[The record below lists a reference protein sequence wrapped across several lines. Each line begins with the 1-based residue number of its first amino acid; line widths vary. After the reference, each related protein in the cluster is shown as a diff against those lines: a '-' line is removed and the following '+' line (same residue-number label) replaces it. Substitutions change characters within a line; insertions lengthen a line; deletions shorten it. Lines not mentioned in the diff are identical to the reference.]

1 MGIVHNIFFKD
12 SFAVRGLTGAVQ
24 RSAISQD
31 CQYAKQESQLSL
43 ESTLGE
49 LTLYQV
55 ELDCQRPGAEVTQIF
70 EANPRLP
77 GIIVTESG
85 NFTGMIS
92 RRHFFEQ
99 MSRPYSLELF
109 SRRPL
114 LTFYQFAHSEILTI
128 SRDTS
133 IVAAVQQSLGRSPE
147 LIYEPIVVQLET
159 GQNMLLDMHDLL
171 LAQSEIHQLT
181 TQALQQSEAQLTE
194 KAQQLEETLY
204 KLKKTQAQLI
214 QTEKMSSLGQMV
226 AGIAHEINNPVSFIT
241 GNLTHVKGYMQ
252 DLLHL
257 LNLYWHHYQPPAP
270 EIQSEVEASDLDF
283 LMEDLPQVLQSM
295 QSGADRIR
303 QIVLSLRNFSR
314 LDEADLKSVD
324 IHSGLESTLL
334 ILQNRLQARRKF
346 PAITIYKDYGNLPSV
361 ECYAGQLNQVFL
373 NLLNNAIDALEM
385 RKPSIPEIHIA
396 TQVVNSNSV
405 AVRIADNGL
414 GMTKEV
420 QKKLFDPFFT
430 TKPPGKGTGLGL
442 SISYQIVVE
451 KHGGQLQFISRP
463 GQGTEFVIS
472 IPIRQNYPSTTNLK
486 CCA

>member
-1 MGIVHNIFFKD
+1 MGIVNNIFFKD
-12 SFAVRGLTGAVQ
+12 SFAVRGLTVQ
-24 RSAISQD
+24 RSAISPD
-31 CQYAKQESQLSL
+31 CPYTEQKSQLSL

-55 ELDCQRPGAEVTQIF
+55 ELDCQRPGAEVSQIF
-70 EANPRLP
+70 EANPTLP
-77 GIIVTESG
+77 GIIVTKSG
-85 NFTGMIS
+85 DFAGMIS
-92 RRHFFEQ
+92 RRRFFER

-109 SRRPL
+109 SKRPL
-114 LTFYQFAHSEILTI
+114 LTFYKFVQSKILML
-128 SRDTS
+128 SQSTS
-133 IVAAVQQSLGRSPE
+133 IVAAVQQSLAREPE
-147 LIYEPIVVQLET
+147 LIYEPIVVQLES

-181 TQALQQSEAQLTE
+181 TQALQQSEAQVTE
-194 KAQQLEETLY
+194 KAQQLEETLSQ
-204 KLKKTQAQLI
+204 LKKTQAQLI

-241 GNLTHVKGYMQ
+241 GNLTHLKGYMQ
-252 DLLHL
+252 DLLRL
-257 LNLYWHHYQPPAP
+257 LNLFRHHYQPPAP

-283 LMEDLPQVLQSM
+283 LMEDLPHVLQSM

-324 IHSGLESTLL
+324 IHTGLESTLL
-334 ILQNRLQARRKF
+334 ILQNRLQARRKS
-346 PAITIYKDYGNLPSV
+346 PAITIYKDYGNLPQV
-361 ECYAGQLNQVFL
+361 ECYPGQLNQVFL

-385 RKPSIPEIHIA
+385 RKPSSGEIHIA
-396 TQVVNSNSV
+396 TQVLNNNSV
-405 AVRIADNGL
+405 AIRIADNGL
-414 GMTKEV
+414 GMTEDV

-442 SISYQIVVE
+442 SVSYQIVVE
-451 KHGGQLQFISRP
+451 KHGGQLQFISQP

-472 IPIRQNYPSTTNLK
+472 IPIRQKYSTNLK
-486 CCA
+486 YCA

>member
-1 MGIVHNIFFKD
+1 MGIVHHRFFKD
-12 SFAVRGLTGAVQ
+12 SFSVRGLTGTVQ
-24 RSAISQD
+24 RSAISKD
-31 CQYAKQESQLSL
+31 CQYTEQESQLSL

-49 LTLYQV
+49 LTLYQA
-55 ELDCQRPGAEVTQIF
+55 EIDCQRPGAEVTQIF
-70 EANPRLP
+70 EANPTLP

-85 NFTGMIS
+85 EFAGMIS
-92 RRHFFEQ
+92 RRRFFER

-109 SRRPL
+109 SKRPL
-114 LTFYQFAHSEILTI
+114 LTFYQFAESEILML
-128 SRDTS
+128 SRSTS
-133 IVAAVQQSLGRSPE
+133 IVAAVQQSLAREPE
-147 LIYEPIVVQLET
+147 LIYEPIFVQLET

-194 KAQQLEETLY
+194 KAQQLEETLSQ
-204 KLKKTQAQLI
+204 LKNTQAQLI

-252 DLLHL
+252 DLLRL
-257 LNLYWHHYQPPAP
+257 LNLYRHRYQPPAP

-283 LMEDLPQVLQSM
+283 LMSDLPQLLQSM

-324 IHSGLESTLL
+324 IHAGLESALL
-334 ILQNRLQARRKF
+334 ILQNRLQAHASLEI
-346 PAITIYKDYGNLPSV
+346 PVTIDKDYGNLPQV
-361 ECYAGQLNQVFL
+361 ECYPGQLNQVFL
-373 NLLNNAIDALEM
+373 NLIDNAIDALEM

-396 TQVVNSNSV
+396 TQVLNSNSV
-405 AVRIADNGL
+405 AIRIADNGL
-414 GMTKEV
+414 GMTEDV

-442 SISYQIVVE
+442 SVSYQIVVE
-451 KHGGQLQFISRP
+451 KHGGQLQFISQP
-463 GQGTEFVIS
+463 GQGT
-472 IPIRQNYPSTTNLK
+472 
-486 CCA
+486 